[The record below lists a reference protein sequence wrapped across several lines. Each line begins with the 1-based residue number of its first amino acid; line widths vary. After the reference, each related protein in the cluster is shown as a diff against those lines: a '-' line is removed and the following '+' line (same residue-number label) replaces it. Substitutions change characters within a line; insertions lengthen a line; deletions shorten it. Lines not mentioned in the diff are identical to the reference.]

1 MSFNFTIVTVSHRGI
16 EAMIVC
22 HCAGVTDRTIRNLI
36 EAGAASVGE
45 ITRRCGAG
53 RCCQP
58 CREEIASLLEDCFAS
73 GASVTAFATGDCA

>member
-1 MSFNFTIVTVSHRGI
+1 
-16 EAMIVC
+16 MIVC
-22 HCAGVTDRTIRNLI
+22 HCVGVTDGTIRNLI

-58 CREEIASLLEDCFAS
+58 CREEIASLLEGCSAS
-73 GASVTAFATGDCA
+73 RASVTEFTAAECA

>member
-1 MSFNFTIVTVSHRGI
+1 
-16 EAMIVC
+16 MIVC
-22 HCAGVTDRTIRNLI
+22 HCMGVTDGTIRNLI

-58 CREEIASLLEDCFAS
+58 CREEIASLLDSCSASPASAIQFA
-73 GASVTAFATGDCA
+73 GAGCA

>member
-1 MSFNFTIVTVSHRGI
+1 
-16 EAMIVC
+16 MIVC
-22 HCAGVTDRTIRNLI
+22 HCVGVTDGTIRNLI

-58 CREEIASLLEDCFAS
+58 CREEIASLLHGYSAPCRSVNELAAADC
-73 GASVTAFATGDCA
+73 G